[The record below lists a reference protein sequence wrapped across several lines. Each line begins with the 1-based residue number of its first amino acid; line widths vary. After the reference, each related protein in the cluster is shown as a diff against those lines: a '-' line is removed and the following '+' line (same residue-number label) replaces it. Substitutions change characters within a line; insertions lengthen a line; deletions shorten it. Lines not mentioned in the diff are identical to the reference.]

1 MLRQVW
7 KGVDDAVLGDNRN
20 RFNWLCASIVVSGCC
35 MVVVSDVLLTT
46 AVWSGRQPR
55 ELGPIGFAR
64 SSNS

>member
-7 KGVDDAVLGDNRN
+7 KSVDDAVLGDNRN
-20 RFNWLCASIVVSGCC
+20 RFKRLFASNVVSGCC

-46 AVWSGRQPR
+46 AVWSGRQQR
-55 ELGPIGFAR
+55 ELVPIGFAK